1 MAGSGVSEEG
11 RPQRQSLGT
20 WRVSGV
26 SVAKAASVTCCER
39 GEWGVTESVREYER
53 DEAMVHFGNPLRAL
67 TGNDSNGRE
76 KTHVQTVR

>member
-1 MAGSGVSEEG
+1 MRTLPRADTGSRIMAGSGVSEEG

-53 DEAMVHFGNPLRAL
+53 DEAMVHFGDP
-67 TGNDSNGRE
+67 G
-76 KTHVQTVR
+76 